1 MTPLAA
7 PLLAALLL
15 TLGVSPALAGR
26 LQVVVTG
33 PDGKPAADVVV
44 LAHPG
49 GNWPT
54 KAAPPTLA
62 IVQENTRFVPYVT
75 VVPLGGSIKFVN
87 KDRYDHHLR
96 SQPGGPLGNQPPAR
110 QFDFRMAAATAFA
123 SPESAALKFDQ
134 PGLLAIGC
142 HLHGSMRGHLLI
154 SPTPWAGVTD
164 AQGRVTVDDV
174 PERALTLR
182 LWHPDQLLEQAEQRV
197 DGASTLPVA
206 ARLNFVPRAPRPA
219 ASAPAAD
226 TYRYR

>member
-142 HLHGSMRGHLLI
+142 HLHGSMRGHVFV
-154 SPTPWAGVTD
+154 SATPWAAVTD
-164 AQGRVTVDDV
+164 DQGRATLADV
-174 PERALTLR
+174 PEGAVELR
-182 LWHPDQLLEQAEQRV
+182 FWHPDQLVDQASV
-197 DGASTLPVA
+197 ALTLGASGQAPGK
-206 ARLNFVPRAPRPA
+206 LNFSPRPRPA
-219 ASAPAAD
+219 GQSPRSV
-226 TYRYR
+226 Y